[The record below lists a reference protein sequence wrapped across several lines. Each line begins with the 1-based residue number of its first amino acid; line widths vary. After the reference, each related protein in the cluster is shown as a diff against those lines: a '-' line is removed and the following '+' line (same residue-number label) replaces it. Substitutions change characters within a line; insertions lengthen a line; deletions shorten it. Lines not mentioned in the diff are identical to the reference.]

1 MKKKLLLQDFS
12 DYLAKSEGI
21 SKRDADSFVRSF
33 FEVIERGLLED
44 KFVKIKGFGTFKL
57 VSVSERE
64 SVNINTGERFKIS
77 EHTKISFTPDTTMK
91 DLVNRPFAHF
101 EAVDLNDDTDMK
113 EFEIVDE
120 EMQEEEEEEAEE
132 VAEANEDNATDDT
145 ASATSASGPTP
156 ESTTEPTASI
166 QAEQPIASPN
176 DQIAAPS
183 NPTSP
188 NTSSEEESATV
199 PHTTEPMPI
208 VSAQPDSSQ
217 ASTEA
222 TEASSAQSESKAQ
235 PEASQSGSSAQ
246 PSTPS
251 EEQEEDLSAHP
262 ASQSEQAQQSASSST
277 ATGKKKQSQP
287 SADEEIVVTPTQPII
302 TPKETDCQQHESH
315 SSATVGYTYTEAPM
329 PRKRNWWKTSAII
342 LGIILLMLGSY
353 FAGYF
358 RIFCPCSLPII
369 GNTWDANAPAAPAV
383 EKPLPPTPSVQPT
396 DSIQPKRAD
405 SAQHPTASPEPQ
417 STAQPAPSQSAPSQP
432 AQVVEKPQPAP
443 TPKPTTPKTA
453 QENARPATHRVK
465 MGDNVYRIA
474 RRYYGSDQYAQKII
488 EANHLKDANTITV
501 GMDLKLP

>member
-12 DYLAKSEGI
+12 DYLVKSEGI

-33 FEVIERGLLED
+33 FEVIEKGLLED

-91 DLVNRPFAHF
+91 ELVNRPFAHF

-120 EMQEEEEEEAEE
+120 EMQEEEEENTEDT
-132 VAEANEDNATDDT
+132 AEACDDDT
-145 ASATSASGPTP
+145 TNEASSATSAPT
-156 ESTTEPTASI
+156 TN
-166 QAEQPIASPN
+166 N
-176 DQIAAPS
+176 D
-183 NPTSP
+183 
-188 NTSSEEESATV
+188 EESATV

-208 VSAQPDSSQ
+208 VSAEPDSSPTQ
-217 ASTEA
+217 PSAQEGKQEIEQKEEEQQEQQQEEQQQEEEQQEEET
-222 TEASSAQSESKAQ
+222 TSAQS
-235 PEASQSGSSAQ
+235 ASQ
-246 PSTPS
+246 P
-251 EEQEEDLSAHP
+251 
-262 ASQSEQAQQSASSST
+262 EQAQQPAPSISATKGEKPS
-277 ATGKKKQSQP
+277 QS

-302 TPKETDCQQHESH
+302 TPQKANNQQHENH
-315 SSATVGYTYTEAPM
+315 STATVGYTYTEAPM
-329 PRKRNWWKTSAII
+329 PRKRNWWKTSALI
-342 LGIILLMLGSY
+342 LGIILLMLASY

-369 GNTWDANAPAAPAV
+369 GNTWDANAPATPAV
-383 EKPLPPTPSVQPT
+383 ENPHPTPSVQPN
-396 DSIQPKRAD
+396 DSIQPQRTD
-405 SAQHPTASPEPQ
+405 SVQRPTVNPE
-417 STAQPAPSQSAPSQP
+417 TQPTPPSVPSQP
-432 AQVVEKPQPAP
+432 EPTQPSQVVEKPQPAP
-443 TPKPTTPKTA
+443 TPKTASPKPA

-465 MGDNVYRIA
+465 MGDNVYRIS
-474 RRYYGSDQYAQKII
+474 RRYYGSDKYAQKII

>member
-12 DYLAKSEGI
+12 DYLVKSEGI

-33 FEVIERGLLED
+33 FEVIEKGLLED

-120 EMQEEEEEEAEE
+120 EMQEEEEEGTEE
-132 VAEANEDNATDDT
+132 TAEANDDDT
-145 ASATSASGPTP
+145 TNEESSAASAPNTNNDE
-156 ESTTEPTASI
+156 EST
-166 QAEQPIASPN
+166 
-176 DQIAAPS
+176 
-183 NPTSP
+183 
-188 NTSSEEESATV
+188 TV

-208 VSAQPDSSQ
+208 VSAKPDSSPTQ
-217 ASTEA
+217 PAAQEGKQEQEDNEEGQKEGQKEEQKEET
-222 TEASSAQSESKAQ
+222 SAQS
-235 PEASQSGSSAQ
+235 ASQ
-246 PSTPS
+246 P
-251 EEQEEDLSAHP
+251 
-262 ASQSEQAQQSASSST
+262 EQAQQPVSSPSAT
-277 ATGKKKQSQP
+277 EDEKQSQS

-302 TPKETDCQQHESH
+302 TPQEGNNQQHENH
-315 SSATVGYTYTEAPM
+315 SNATIGYTYNETPM

-342 LGIILLMLGSY
+342 LGIILLMLASY

-369 GNTWDANAPAAPAV
+369 GNTWDANAPATPAV
-383 EKPLPPTPSVQPT
+383 ENPRSTSSVQPT
-396 DSIQPKRAD
+396 DSVKPERTDSVQRPVTTPEPK
-405 SAQHPTASPEPQ
+405 PTAEPV
-417 STAQPAPSQSAPSQP
+417 PAQSAPAQP

-443 TPKPTTPKTA
+443 TPKTPTPKPT

-465 MGDNVYRIA
+465 IGDNVYRIS
-474 RRYYGSDQYAQKII
+474 RRYYGSDKYAQKII